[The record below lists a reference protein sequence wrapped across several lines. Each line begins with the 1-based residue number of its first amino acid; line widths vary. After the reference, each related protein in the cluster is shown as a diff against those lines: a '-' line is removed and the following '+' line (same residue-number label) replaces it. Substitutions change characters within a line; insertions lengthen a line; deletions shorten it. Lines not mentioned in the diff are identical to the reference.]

1 MEINFTKLLGL
12 GALVGGGV
20 LVGRMSNQAGVEL
33 QKAAL
38 CDEAEKLECDV
49 LLLKDANR
57 EMPGDMSHRE
67 HAGST
72 RLLDDVHQRLREFQ
86 VKNKSAP
93 DKAADRINDGIDE
106 GVNVVARV
114 LGGVKTVFTPWTW
127 GNKKDETEKTEPET
141 EPVAAAS

>member
-12 GALVGGGV
+12 GAFAAGCVV
-20 LVGRMSNQAGVEL
+20 VGRMSNQTGVEL

-67 HAGST
+67 REGST
-72 RLLDDVHQRLREFQ
+72 RLLDDVHGRLKDFQ
-86 VKNKSAP
+86 SKNRPAT
-93 DKAADRINDGIDE
+93 DKAAEKLNDGIDQ
-106 GVNVVARV
+106 GVSVVGRV
-114 LGGVKTVFTPWTW
+114 CGGVAKIFTPWTW
-127 GNKKDETEKTEPET
+127 GKKTEDEKTEPET
-141 EPVAAAS
+141 VATAS